1 MHNIF
6 TNSFVYAGG
15 PGLIICVLL
24 CFSAYFNDYDQWQNK
39 INKSPINDG
48 LQSLPFRY
56 SLVAVIAASTPP
68 LLELTA
74 DIIISKENLTLRT
87 FLMLSALFSLVLE
100 ASFTLIFVSPQPD
113 AKLYLCSSNAS
124 LIVYLF
130 LESVLLS
137 EYSPKFWKTKWCTFA
152 VTCVYVG
159 CSISTFPPYFN
170 NNKMLD
176 YISTYLQFM
185 GCAIFIILSYKFLK
199 TKLPDDQNSGHF
211 ISDDLLCRFIAAYTV
226 MVMIGRITLYFSAGS
241 PYWTDYTGIY
251 LCIQNIIT
259 YVPNIGAC
267 MAFSHAARN
276 EAFFIQVLN
285 SYYVFPINSY

>member
-1 MHNIF
+1 MRNILA
-6 TNSFVYAGG
+6 NSFVYAGG
-15 PGLIICVLL
+15 PGLVICVIL
-24 CFSAYFNDYDQWQNK
+24 CFSAYFCYSDHWQAPISN
-39 INKSPINDG
+39 SPINDA

-68 LLELTA
+68 LLELAA
-74 DIIISKENLTLRT
+74 DIIISKGNLTLRT
-87 FLMLSALFSLVLE
+87 FLIFSALLILVLE
-100 ASFTLIFVSPQPD
+100 ASLILIFVSSELD
-113 AKLYLCSSNAS
+113 VKLYLCSCNAS

-130 LESVLLS
+130 LASTLLC
-137 EYSPKFWKTKWCTFA
+137 EYSPKFWKTKWCMFA
-152 VTCVYVG
+152 VTCVYIG
-159 CSISTFPPYFN
+159 SSMSTFPPYFN